1 MITCRSRFRKPVVST
16 DPLDGAQSGLARK
29 PTDPVAGSPPI
40 VRNRNHL
47 HSIGEFYVDQ
57 VVREAPNPYPPD
69 ARISNSGRWR
79 SDLRVL
85 LDPAYRSIDRREKLL
100 AQATPMQFV
109 PASGVGHLGLRVLTD
124 PKR

>member
-1 MITCRSRFRKPVVST
+1 M
-16 DPLDGAQSGLARK
+16 
-29 PTDPVAGSPPI
+29 
-40 VRNRNHL
+40 RNRNHL
-47 HSIGEFYVDQ
+47 HSIGELYADQ

-85 LDPAYRSIDRREKLL
+85 LDPAYRRIDRREKLL
-100 AQATPMQFV
+100 AQATPMPFV